1 MKQQLRIN
9 RNIVECKYS
18 SYREHTAL
26 SFVLIET
33 LWNVNHKGR
42 LLFFN
47 RVIVLIET
55 LWNVNVFPT
64 LLKKLDE
71 FVLIETLWNVNGS
84 TKVADTGE
92 IFRINRNIVECK
104 LVFQIRNIC
113 FFKY

>member
-1 MKQQLRIN
+1 M
-9 RNIVECKYS
+9 
-18 SYREHTAL
+18 
-26 SFVLIET
+26 
-33 LWNVNHKGR
+33 WNVNHKGR

-104 LVFQIRNIC
+104 SGFHLTENGGFA
-113 FFKY
+113 Y